1 MIYIGNKFLF
11 DHMQIHVLK
20 SDSKEANLSIKE
32 ADIGTL
38 YVIQHELLKT
48 KNVDFAGVVMKHPLT
63 NEIWMRIN
71 SKESPIKN
79 AVEATNSAIKSV
91 DDLKK
96 LLNSRIK

>member
-1 MIYIGNKFLF
+1 
-11 DHMQIHVLK
+11 MQIHVLK
-20 SDSKEANLSIKE
+20 SDSKGANLSITE

-71 SKESPIKN
+71 SKENPIKN
-79 AVEATNSAIKSV
+79 VVDATNSAIKSV

>member
-11 DHMQIHVLK
+11 DHMQINVLK
-20 SDSKEANLSIKE
+20 SDSKEANLSILD

-71 SKESPIKN
+71 SKENPIKN
-79 AVEATNSAIKSV
+79 VVDATNSAIKSV

-96 LLNSRIK
+96 LLNSKIK

>member
-11 DHMQIHVLK
+11 DHMQINVLK
-20 SDSKEANLSIKE
+20 SDSKEANLSILD

-71 SKESPIKN
+71 SKENPIKN
-79 AVEATNSAIKSV
+79 VVDATNSAIKSV
-91 DDLKK
+91 DNLKK
-96 LLNSRIK
+96 LLNSKIK

>member
-1 MIYIGNKFLF
+1 
-11 DHMQIHVLK
+11 MQIQVMK
-20 SDSKEANLSIKE
+20 SDSKEASLSIKE

-48 KNVDFAGVVMKHPLT
+48 NNVDFAGIVMKHPLT

-71 SKESPIKN
+71 SKTSPIKD
-79 AVEATNSAIKSV
+79 VIDATSSAIKSV

-96 LLNSRIK
+96 LLNSKMK

>member
-1 MIYIGNKFLF
+1 
-11 DHMQIHVLK
+11 MQIQIMK
-20 SDSKEANLSIKE
+20 SDAKEANLSILE
-32 ADIGTL
+32 ADVGTL

-71 SKESPIKN
+71 SKDSPIKDV
-79 AVEATNSAIKSV
+79 VEATDSAIKSV

-96 LLNSRIK
+96 LLNSKIK

>member
-1 MIYIGNKFLF
+1 
-11 DHMQIHVLK
+11 MQIHVLK
-20 SDSKEANLSIKE
+20 SDSKGANLSITE

-71 SKESPIKN
+71 SKENPIKN
-79 AVEATNSAIKSV
+79 VVDATNSAIKSV

-96 LLNSRIK
+96 LLNSKIK

>member
-1 MIYIGNKFLF
+1 MIYICNKFLF

-20 SDSKEANLSIKE
+20 SDSKGANLSITE

-71 SKESPIKN
+71 SKENPIKN
-79 AVEATNSAIKSV
+79 VVDATNSAIKSV

-96 LLNSRIK
+96 LLNSKIK

>member
-1 MIYIGNKFLF
+1 MIYIYNKFLF
-11 DHMQIHVLK
+11 DHMQIQVME
-20 SDSKEANLSIKE
+20 SDPKEASLSIKE

-71 SKESPIKN
+71 SKDSPIKS
-79 AVEATNSAIKSV
+79 AVEATSSAIKSV

-96 LLNSRIK
+96 LLNSKIK

>member
-1 MIYIGNKFLF
+1 
-11 DHMQIHVLK
+11 MQIHVLK
-20 SDSKEANLSIKE
+20 SDSKEANLSIND

-71 SKESPIKN
+71 SKENPIKN
-79 AVEATNSAIKSV
+79 VVDATNSAIKSV

-96 LLNSRIK
+96 LLNSKIK

>member
-1 MIYIGNKFLF
+1 
-11 DHMQIHVLK
+11 MQIQVMN
-20 SDSKEANLSIKE
+20 SDSKEASLSIKE

-48 KNVDFAGVVMKHPLT
+48 NNVDFAGIVMKHPLT

-71 SKESPIKN
+71 SKTSPIKD
-79 AVEATNSAIKSV
+79 VIDATSSAIKSV

-96 LLNSRIK
+96 LLNSKMK

>member
-1 MIYIGNKFLF
+1 
-11 DHMQIHVLK
+11 MQIHVLK
-20 SDSKEANLSIKE
+20 SDSKEANLSIND

-71 SKESPIKN
+71 SKDSPIKN

-91 DDLKK
+91 DNLKK
-96 LLNSRIK
+96 LLNSKIK

>member
-1 MIYIGNKFLF
+1 
-11 DHMQIHVLK
+11 MQIQVMK
-20 SDSKEANLSIKE
+20 SDSKEASLSIKE

-48 KNVDFAGVVMKHPLT
+48 SNVDFAGIVMKHPLT

-71 SKESPIKN
+71 SKTSPIKD
-79 AVEATNSAIKSV
+79 VIDATSSAIKSV

-96 LLNSRIK
+96 LLNSKMK

>member
-1 MIYIGNKFLF
+1 
-11 DHMQIHVLK
+11 MQIHVLK
-20 SDSKEANLSIKE
+20 SDSKEANLSILD

-71 SKESPIKN
+71 SKENPIKN
-79 AVEATNSAIKSV
+79 VVDATNSAIKSV